1 MIERYDS
8 MELYDIILKAED
20 PGKFVSVYMD
30 RLIYERNFHQK
41 RMIGLLMTMSLGD
54 IDQCQDE
61 IAEIE
66 RKLEKINMCIKL
78 CQSEKRNK

>member
-1 MIERYDS
+1 

-20 PGKFVSVYMD
+20 PKECVSVYMD

-54 IDQCQDE
+54 VDQCQDE

-66 RKLEKINMCIKL
+66 RKLEKLDRCIELYESAKHH
-78 CQSEKRNK
+78 K